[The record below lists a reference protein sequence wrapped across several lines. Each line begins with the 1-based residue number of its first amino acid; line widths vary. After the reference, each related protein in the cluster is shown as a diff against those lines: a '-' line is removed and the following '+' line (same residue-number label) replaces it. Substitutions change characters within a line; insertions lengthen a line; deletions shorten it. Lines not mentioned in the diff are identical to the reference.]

1 MSSESEIAR
10 FGGLSVAQYAGVT
23 AAIAEGHAPA
33 DALAQESLEMDG
45 WAETERQW
53 REAIVE
59 SLELQVA
66 YTQRRREAE
75 DHLTRSVSPLDDD
88 PAAWAGLL
96 GAIMIA
102 PSLTEVLEPLGLSMN
117 DVNRLSRAWRR
128 KQQED
133 KALGTRLAELAAT
146 AEPPTSVVAG
156 PKVLRPFPWSKRRT
170 GDAPEASCSAGRGST
185 PTPPVVAMASFQRAA
200 TLDANSAPTHLPACE
215 EATLAPGADAP
226 VSLPFG
232 RRASKETPPPTSPP
246 APQSGETIAA
256 LPHIDAAREL
266 PFEASALALTSV
278 ERYAALVAA
287 LRATPERAEEL
298 LCAAG
303 LRTVDQRRR
312 VHQLWAT
319 RFHANPA
326 LRETF
331 ERALKS

>member
-1 MSSESEIAR
+1 MSSESELVR
-10 FGGLSVAQYAGVT
+10 FGGLSVAQYAGIT

-33 DALAQESLEMDG
+33 DALAQESLEADA
-45 WAETERQW
+45 WSETESQW

-102 PSLTEVLEPLGLSMN
+102 PSLTEVLEPLGLCMN

-133 KALGTRLAELAAT
+133 EALGTRLAELAAT
-146 AEPPTSVVAG
+146 AKPPTSVVAG
-156 PKVLRPFPWSKRRT
+156 PKVLRPFPWSKRWT
-170 GDAPEASCSAGRGST
+170 DDAPEACSAGRGSV
-185 PTPPVVAMASFQRAA
+185 PTAPVVAMASFQRVA
-200 TLDANSAPTHLPACE
+200 TLDASSAPRHLPSWE
-215 EATLAPGADAP
+215 DATLAPAADAP
-226 VSLPFG
+226 LSLPFG
-232 RRASKETPPPTSPP
+232 RRASEGTPPPTSPP

-278 ERYAALVAA
+278 ERYAALVAS
-287 LRATPERAEEL
+287 LRATPERADEL

-319 RFHANPA
+319 RFQANPA